1 MAKALFHKMQRVYV
15 KPVGTWAHVEQ
26 VIPHWVKDV
35 DEPLRIT
42 YECGLGRQFH
52 AQELM
57 AEQSMYQGT
66 TDNDADEDPTMQC
79 WTIARRV
86 ARWHQEFSPQSP
98 THPGT
103 YPAVVT
109 EEDGTGGW
117 RVSKAEFDR
126 DPQRIEHQ
134 ARMIVRTPELLR
146 VARQIA
152 EFAAD
157 QPEDMPKDLQQVAT
171 ACSSILRFVYQLTDS
186 SDAVAAE

>member
-1 MAKALFHKMQRVYV
+1 MRKTVQDLERSEGRAGELARKLSEEKSRAENAANSKSAFLANMSHELRTPLNAINGFSEILAHELYGPLGDQRYKGVITSYSIHYT
-15 KPVGTWAHVEQ
+15 KLYEVGTWAHVEQ

-103 YPAVVT
+103 YPVV
-109 EEDGTGGW
+109 
-117 RVSKAEFDR
+117 
-126 DPQRIEHQ
+126 
-134 ARMIVRTPELLR
+134 
-146 VARQIA
+146 
-152 EFAAD
+152 
-157 QPEDMPKDLQQVAT
+157 
-171 ACSSILRFVYQLTDS
+171 
-186 SDAVAAE
+186 